1 MHWHAEN
8 TLHDHI
14 AEAKR
19 GYMHVDGFED
29 ILDEFPPSF
38 DGVKPLCR
46 KIRVIL
52 FPLLKD
58 GALFTRT
65 PANPEK
71 LYEPIIEAFDD
82 AIPDIA
88 AREGSG

>member
-1 MHWHAEN
+1 
-8 TLHDHI
+8 
-14 AEAKR
+14 
-19 GYMHVDGFED
+19 MHVDGLED

-38 DGVKPLCR
+38 NDIKPLCR
-46 KIRVIL
+46 KIQVIL
-52 FPLLKD
+52 FPLLKN

-82 AIPDIA
+82 TIPDIA
-88 AREGSG
+88 VECRGGIDKMKTHCIL